1 MKEKQSYWK
10 KWDVLWVDFPQ
21 TGSRVIAGMHPAVVI
36 SNNRSM
42 EKAPTFLAI
51 PGSTNL
57 GEGRPNFGQ
66 VVVLPDR
73 RVGLNLPTRF
83 DCGRILTVDKD
94 WVRTRAGS
102 VEGTQHKSAFNVEL
116 ARTLE
121 LVEEKHFLGE
131 ET

>member
-1 MKEKQSYWK
+1 MGGFSANRVPRHRR
-10 KWDVLWVDFPQ
+10 DAPSGGDF
-21 TGSRVIAGMHPAVVI
+21 
-36 SNNRSM
+36 
-42 EKAPTFLAI
+42 K
-51 PGSTNL
+51 STNL